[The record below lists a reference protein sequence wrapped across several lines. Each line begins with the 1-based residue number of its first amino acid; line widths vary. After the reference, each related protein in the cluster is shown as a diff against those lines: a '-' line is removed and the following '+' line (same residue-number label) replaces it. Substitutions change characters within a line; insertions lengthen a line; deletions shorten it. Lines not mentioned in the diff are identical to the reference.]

1 MEISNNKLNAYKE
14 LARKCESFDTFAW
27 IIGLKE
33 DWMTDMDINQAESE
47 LKDIYY
53 SVYVNEEEYMS
64 KYGKIANEINT
75 SEEYVSDYEKIAAGI
90 DSLTKGWSAER
101 WDKAANEGTILD
113 TYDEQRDFLRA
124 MFPDADKERLRK
136 LSYIFDEKEKVF
148 LEENTAELIENN
160 MKVM

>member
-1 MEISNNKLNAYKE
+1 MKINDNKLNVYKK
-14 LARKCESFDTFAW
+14 LARKCESYDTFAW

-33 DWMTDMDINQAESE
+33 DWMSDMDISQAESE

-53 SVYVNEEEYMS
+53 SVHVNEEEYMS
-64 KYGKIANEINT
+64 KYGKIVNEINA
-75 SEEYVSDYEKIAAGI
+75 SEEYVSDNEKIAAGI
-90 DSLTKGWSAER
+90 NSLTKDWSAER
-101 WDKAANEGTILD
+101 WDKAANEGAVLD

-136 LSYIFDEKEKVF
+136 LSYIFNETEKAF

-160 MKVM
+160 MKAV